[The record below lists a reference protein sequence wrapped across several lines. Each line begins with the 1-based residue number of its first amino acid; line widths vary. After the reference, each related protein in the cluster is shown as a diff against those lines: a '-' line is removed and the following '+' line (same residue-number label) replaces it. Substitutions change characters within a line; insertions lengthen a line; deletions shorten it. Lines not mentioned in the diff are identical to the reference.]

1 MCRMEEDASCVTKC
15 PSGYQSVYVPGQTSG
30 DDAIED
36 IDSRAITPAGNT
48 KAIFNDTYILFD
60 GSLAI
65 PTHILSY
72 HLEVDEAAMQDKEL
86 LRWVNEQCQATFG
99 FAESSFANYFVSL
112 AQSSDSAANLCT
124 KLRDQADVPHEVAQD
139 FADDLFH
146 RVRRTVLSPGQS
158 RLPTEIIAGSTLRNS
173 LRLLNLPPPPQGAT
187 QISAQLSQDALKCI
201 EQQMTELETYADD
214 LKEMIAEQD
223 GVMNELD
230 QELFERSGV
239 FRSELVSYLKEY
251 MLTLQVA
258 EERQQ
263 QMIRS
268 INDAYNLRE
277 FMEQQRTVMTKVA
290 LLRQWKNLENLRG
303 DLNKRLTSLSG
314 LQGQS
319 LAWLAPTREDSEIE
333 DLKRQ
338 VQQKDRVVQIL
349 KQRLRTS
356 AGGNLTQEEGELLSL

>member
-1 MCRMEEDASCVTKC
+1 
-15 PSGYQSVYVPGQTSG
+15 
-30 DDAIED
+30 
-36 IDSRAITPAGNT
+36 
-48 KAIFNDTYILFD
+48 
-60 GSLAI
+60 
-65 PTHILSY
+65 
-72 HLEVDEAAMQDKEL
+72 MQDKEL

-124 KLRDQADVPHEVAQD
+124 KLRDQADVPHEVAQE

-146 RVRRTVLSPGQS
+146 RVRRTVVSPGQT

-173 LRLLNLPPPPQGAT
+173 LRLLNLPAPPQGAT
-187 QISAQLSQDALKCI
+187 QISAQLSADALTCI
-201 EQQMTELETYADD
+201 EQQMTDLETYADD
-214 LKEMIAEQD
+214 LKEMISEQD
-223 GVMNELD
+223 GVVNELD
-230 QELFERSGV
+230 QELQERAGV
-239 FRSELVSYLKEY
+239 FRAELVSYLKEY

-263 QMIRS
+263 QMIRA

-277 FMEQQRTVMTKVA
+277 FMEQQHNVMTKVA
-290 LLRQWKNLENLRG
+290 LLRQWKNVENLRG
-303 DLNKRLTSLSG
+303 DLNKRLASLSG

-319 LAWLAPTREDSEIE
+319 LAWLAPAGEDSEIV

-356 AGGNLTQEEGELLSL
+356 ASGNLTKEEEDLLNL

>member
-1 MCRMEEDASCVTKC
+1 
-15 PSGYQSVYVPGQTSG
+15 VY
-30 DDAIED
+30 A
-36 IDSRAITPAGNT
+36 
-48 KAIFNDTYILFD
+48 
-60 GSLAI
+60 
-65 PTHILSY
+65 
-72 HLEVDEAAMQDKEL
+72 
-86 LRWVNEQCQATFG
+86 
-99 FAESSFANYFVSL
+99 

>member
-1 MCRMEEDASCVTKC
+1 MSQDALPVIKVFMCLQA
-15 PSGYQSVYVPGQTSG
+15 PG
-30 DDAIED
+30 DEAIEGGAQ
-36 IDSRAITPAGNT
+36 AIMSVGTTA
-48 KAIFNDTYILFD
+48 AIFNDTYILFD

-65 PTHILSY
+65 PTHVVSY
-72 HLEVDEAAMQDKEL
+72 HLMVDEATMQDKEL

-99 FAESSFANYFVSL
+99 FSETSFANYFVSL

-146 RVRRTVLSPGQS
+146 RVCRTVLSPGQ
-158 RLPTEIIAGSTLRNS
+158 RLSAEDVPISSLRHA
-173 LRLLNLPPPPQGAT
+173 LRLLSLPAPPQGAT

-201 EQQMTELETYADD
+201 EQQMSELETHADD
-214 LKEMIAEQD
+214 LKEMLAEQES
-223 GVMNELD
+223 VISELD
-230 QELFERSGV
+230 KELFERSGM
-239 FRSELVSYLKEY
+239 FRADLVSYLKEY

-263 QMIRS
+263 QMIRC

-277 FMEQQRTVMTKVA
+277 FMEQQRGTMTKVA
-290 LLRQWKNLENLRG
+290 LLRQWKNLEPLRA
-303 DLNKRLTSLSG
+303 DLNRRLASLSG

-319 LAWLAPTREDSEIE
+319 LAWLAPTSEDSEVQE
-333 DLKRQ
+333 LKRQ

-356 AGGNLTQEEGELLSL
+356 AGSTLTQEEEDLINL

>member
-1 MCRMEEDASCVTKC
+1 
-15 PSGYQSVYVPGQTSG
+15 
-30 DDAIED
+30 
-36 IDSRAITPAGNT
+36 
-48 KAIFNDTYILFD
+48 
-60 GSLAI
+60 
-65 PTHILSY
+65 
-72 HLEVDEAAMQDKEL
+72 
-86 LRWVNEQCQATFG
+86 
-99 FAESSFANYFVSL
+99 
-112 AQSSDSAANLCT
+112 
-124 KLRDQADVPHEVAQD
+124 
-139 FADDLFH
+139 
-146 RVRRTVLSPGQS
+146 
-158 RLPTEIIAGSTLRNS
+158 
-173 LRLLNLPPPPQGAT
+173 
-187 QISAQLSQDALKCI
+187 
-201 EQQMTELETYADD
+201 
-214 LKEMIAEQD
+214 MIAEQD